1 MFTAIVEITRNGARA
16 ARGLTSIQSRLTQVL
31 DDQSST
37 GKALLDIYQGLGIEL
52 FDSEGQI
59 RSLYDI
65 LSDLS
70 KQWETLDTNTK
81 DYIALEQAGA
91 NQTQNFMA
99 LMNNFGTA
107 VSATATAY
115 DSLGSAAE
123 ENEAV
128 INSLQGKTAQLRAT
142 FQDFAN
148 DVLSREMLG
157 NLLELANGLLKIGDS
172 IPNIVTQST
181 LLAGVLGPMGALLS
195 KFYLGPVLGISANLG
210 PIGIALGV
218 VVPLA
223 LQLFNAWKEA
233 HPTFEDATKQLETL
247 NGQLEHNRDR
257 LKEIDALPWNE
268 RTTAILN
275 ERDALQEENDKL
287 EEQIALYE
295 KRKKAAAISE
305 AESGHTVI
313 GSVYE
318 VRYKDRQKGMQT
330 REFSDYETAAQY
342 AKTYGGSLRELTK
355 EIELSGD
362 ALSDFLSKGLTEVNK
377 QLEKSGTLSS
387 ETAEWWGRNEAA
399 AREYYDS
406 LKNIDSSVR
415 ELTEAEVEFIAQFDQ
430 MNLQQKVDA
439 LIQSYPELSNVISL
453 NNGQLSINGEKLK
466 EMEFASEESRV
477 ALANLIAQ
485 ETVFNKT
492 GLSVQQQ
499 ATALLQLAMAA
510 GVASDAMI
518 LLREAEKGDA
528 RAGQA
533 IVARYGSLENY
544 YNQLIGSVSKVNV
557 AISGNP
563 TGSGGG
569 GVVGATTKV
578 AKATKEL
585 ADTTKEA
592 SDATKELEKYLKAE
606 EDRLKGVVSALE
618 DKISAYEILFG
629 YLQDQIDVEIDALEA
644 QKQALQDQNEELQTQ
659 VELEEKLDALARAK
673 SQETMVYRNGR
684 FQYVSD
690 IDETSKAQADL
701 EKYYRNQE
709 YQAQLDAID
718 AQIQALENQKKQ
730 IDIGQEQIKQEQNLA
745 KVVDQLGVDFT
756 NGWRD
761 IYDDLDV
768 YLSGYKDSLA
778 DLEKYTDDIENL
790 QQENIDYSKL
800 WWEAYESGASQ
811 ETLDAIH
818 QLEVQRRAEA
828 GDNSIYDP
836 ATGTWSDSGTSFK
849 PASDETDSKGRPVS
863 GVGSNQYNYLTDL
876 LANGTEG
883 QKAWARSELAAGHY
897 QSGTTNARGGFSLVG
912 EKGAEL
918 RVLNQGDGILP
929 ADITKNLW
937 AWGSLTPATLVNALG
952 GLGSSK
958 MMSVSIA
965 NLNLPEVRDGEGFV
979 NYMKNNFWRSAVQTN
994 FNR

>member
-37 GKALLDIYQGLGIEL
+37 GKALLNIYQGLGIEL

-107 VSATATAY
+107 VDATATAY
-115 DSLGSAAE
+115 DSLGSAVK

-157 NLLELANGLLKIGDS
+157 TLLELANGLLKIGDA
-172 IPNIVTQST
+172 IPNIVTQSA
-181 LLAGVLGPMGALLS
+181 LLAGVLGPMGTLLS
-195 KFYLGPVLGISANLG
+195 KFYLGPVLGISANLA

-233 HPTFEDATKQLETL
+233 HPTFEDATAELKSL
-247 NGQLEHNRDR
+247 NEQLEHNRDR

-275 ERDALQEENDKL
+275 ERDALQEENKKL
-287 EEQIALYE
+287 EEQIALYKE
-295 KRKKAAAISE
+295 RQKAAAIKE
-305 AESGHTVI
+305 AESGYTVT

-330 REFSDYETAAQY
+330 REFSDYQTAAQY
-342 AKTYGGSLRELTK
+342 AKTYGGSVRELTK

-362 ALSDFLSKGLTEVNK
+362 ALSNFLSKGLIEVNK
-377 QLEKSGTLSS
+377 QLDKSGTLSS
-387 ETAEWWGRNEAA
+387 ETAEWWGRNETA
-399 AREYYDS
+399 ARNYYDS
-406 LKNIDSSVR
+406 LKNIDVSVR
-415 ELTEAEVEFIAQFDQ
+415 KLTEAEVEFVAQFEQ
-430 MNLQQKVDA
+430 LNLQQKVDA
-439 LIQSYPELSNVISL
+439 LIQSYPELSDVISL
-453 NNGQLSINGEKLK
+453 NNGQLSINSEKLK

-477 ALANLIAQ
+477 ALINLIAQ

-492 GLSVQQQ
+492 GLSVKQQVS
-499 ATALLQLAMAA
+499 ALVQLAMAA

-518 LLREAEKGDA
+518 LLREAANDDA

-533 IVARYGSLENY
+533 IVAKYGSLVNY
-544 YNQLIGSVSKVNV
+544 FNQLIGNVSEGTIEV
-557 AISGNP
+557 
-563 TGSGGG
+563 
-569 GVVGATTKV
+569 TKS
-578 AKATKEL
+578 TKEL
-585 ADTTKEA
+585 TNVTKEA
-592 SDATKELEKYLKAE
+592 SNATKELEKYLKAE
-606 EDRLKGVVSALE
+606 EARLKGVVSALK
-618 DKISAYEILFG
+618 DKVSAYETLFG

-673 SQETMVYRNGR
+673 SQKAMVYKNGR

-701 EKYYRNQE
+701 EEYYRNQE

-718 AQIQALENQKKQ
+718 AQIEALENQKKQ
-730 IDIGQEQIKQEQNLA
+730 IDLGQEQIKQQQDLQ
-745 KVVDQLGVDFT
+745 KVIEQLGVDFT

-761 IYDDLDV
+761 VFNDLDV
-768 YLSGYKDSLA
+768 YLSGYSTSLV

-790 QQENIDYSKL
+790 QQESIDYSKL
-800 WWEAYESGASQ
+800 WHEAYESGASQ
-811 ETLDAIH
+811 QVLDAIH
-818 QLEVQRRAEA
+818 QLEVERRKEA
-828 GDNSIYDP
+828 GDTSVYNP
-836 ATGTWSDSGTSFK
+836 TTGTWSSSESGSTSLK
-849 PASDETDSKGRPVS
+849 PASSETDSKGRPVS
-863 GVGSNQYNYLTDL
+863 GVGSNQYNYLSN
-876 LANGTEG
+876 LASTGTAG
-883 QKAWARSELAAGHY
+883 QKAWAKDQLAKGNYAT
-897 QSGTTNARGGFSLVG
+897 GTTSARGGLSLVG

-937 AWGSLTPATLVNALG
+937 AWGSLTPASLL
-952 GLGSSK
+952 SSLDFGEK
-958 MMSVSIA
+958 GTSVVIQNVSLPNVQDA
-965 NLNLPEVRDGEGFV
+965 NDFARAIQTG
-979 NYMKNNFWRSAVQTN
+979 FWRTAVQGA
-994 FNR
+994 

>member
-1 MFTAIVEITRNGARA
+1 M
-16 ARGLTSIQSRLTQVL
+16 
-31 DDQSST
+31 
-37 GKALLDIYQGLGIEL
+37 GIEL

-123 ENEAV
+123 ENAAV
-128 INSLQGKTAQLRAT
+128 VDSLQGKTAQLHAT

-148 DVLSREMLG
+148 DVISSEMLG
-157 NLLELANGLLKIGDS
+157 TLLELANGLLKIGDA

-195 KFYLGPVLGISANLG
+195 KFYLGPVLGLSVNLG

-295 KRKKAAAISE
+295 KRQKAAAISE
-305 AESGHTVI
+305 AESGHTVT

-330 REFSDYETAAQY
+330 REFADYETAAQY

-377 QLEKSGTLSS
+377 QLEKSGTLSG

-415 ELTEAEVEFIAQFDQ
+415 ELTEAEAEFIVQFDR

-466 EMEFASEESRV
+466 EMEFASDESRV
-477 ALANLIAQ
+477 ALVNLIAQ
-485 ETVFNKT
+485 ETVFSRT

-499 ATALLQLAMAA
+499 VTALLQLAMAA
-510 GVASDAMI
+510 GVASDAMV

-544 YNQLIGSVSKVNV
+544 YKQLIGSVSKVNV
-557 AISGNP
+557 AIAGTPSGAVG
-563 TGSGGG
+563 GSGG
-569 GVVGATTKV
+569 VTKATTKA

-585 ADTTKEA
+585 AKSTEEA
-592 SDATKELEKYLKAE
+592 SDATDELNKLLKAE
-606 EDRLKGVVSALE
+606 ENRLKEIVSALE
-618 DKISAYEILFG
+618 DKISAYETLFG

-673 SQETMVYRNGR
+673 AQKTMVYRGGR

-701 EKYYRNQE
+701 EEYYQE
-709 YQAQLDAID
+709 RQYQAQLDAID
-718 AQIQALENQKKQ
+718 AQIEALENQKKQ
-730 IDIGQEQIKQEQNLA
+730 IDIGQEQIKQQQDLQ
-745 KVVDQLGVDFT
+745 KVIEQLGVDFS

-761 IYDDLDV
+761 VFDDLDV
-768 YLSGYKDSLA
+768 YLGGYKTSLA
-778 DLEKYTDDIENL
+778 DLEKYTDEIENL
-790 QQENIDYSKL
+790 QREGIDYSKL
-800 WWEAYESGASQ
+800 WHEAYENGASK
-811 ETLDAIH
+811 EILDAIH
-818 QLEVQRRAEA
+818 QLEVQRRAES
-828 GDNSIYDP
+828 GDTSTFDP
-836 ATGTWSDSGTSFK
+836 STGTWSDGGSSSGGSSSGGSSGGSSSGGSSTKPSGGGSSSTSSGYTTK
-849 PASDETDSKGRPVS
+849 TDSSNAGKSTQQVYLENLAKGYDQY
-863 GVGSNQYNYLTDL
+863 GNAVGAGSV
-876 LANGTEG
+876 
-883 QKAWARSELAAGHY
+883 AWAKDQLAKGNYAT
-897 QSGTTNARGGFSLVG
+897 GTTSARGGLSLVG

-918 RVLNQGDGILP
+918 RVLNQGDGIIP

-937 AWGSLTPATLVNALG
+937 AWGSLTPTTLVNALG

-965 NLNLPEVRDGEGFV
+965 NLNLPEVKDGEGFV